1 MAKIKSFLYRWG
13 PAILL
18 MAVIFGFSSTPQV
31 SLLYF
36 GSADYFV
43 KKGGHMLGYALLAL
57 AYKHGLQGMKNPN
70 RWAWV
75 LAVLYALTD
84 EFHQSFVPGRHPSLL
99 DVFLFD
105 ANGAAIALWLRYCI
119 LERPRG

>member
-1 MAKIKSFLYRWG
+1 MVKIKSFFYRWG
-13 PAILL
+13 SAILL
-18 MAVIFGFSSTPQV
+18 MAVIFGASSTPQM

-36 GSADYFV
+36 GPADYFV

-57 AYKHGLQGMKNPN
+57 AYKHGLQQLKNSSP
-70 RWAWV
+70 WAWT
-75 LAVLYALTD
+75 LAVAYALTD

-105 ANGAAIALWLRYCI
+105 ATGAAIALWVRYYL